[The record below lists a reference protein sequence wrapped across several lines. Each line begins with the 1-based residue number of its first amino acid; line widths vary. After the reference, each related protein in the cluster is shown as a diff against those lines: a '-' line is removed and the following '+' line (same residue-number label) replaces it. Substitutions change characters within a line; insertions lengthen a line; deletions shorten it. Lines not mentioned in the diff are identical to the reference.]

1 METQDVRIG
10 FVAPLVTA
18 IAEPQLGG
26 SQAILADLASGL
38 TARGYEVDVFAAS
51 GSHIDGANVVDTGI
65 DPSMLEATF
74 FRASEDVRDFDIA
87 RDAFAHVY
95 GLVRARA
102 YDVVH
107 NHAFDVPAIDL
118 VPDDVTVVHTLH
130 LPPAAAIAD
139 ALSRA
144 RGRNPR
150 VTAACVSVHAAVT
163 WGELTEVDVVLR
175 DGVPVDR
182 IPWSSGGGDGLLFA
196 GRFSPEKGAAE
207 AIEIALG
214 AGVPITVVGDPYDTS
229 YTRERIDPFRGRDGV
244 TVVRALPRS
253 DLWSV
258 MASSRAVLCPIRW
271 DEPFGLVG
279 AEAQAAG
286 TPVIAFDRGA
296 MREVIDDGRTGRLV
310 GDVAAAIEAVR
321 TITDIDRAACRE
333 HAERNLSLATTLD
346 AHEALYASVAQVSTG
361 AV

>member
-1 METQDVRIG
+1 VEAQDVRVA

-26 SQAILADLASGL
+26 SQALLADLAAGL
-38 TARGYEVDVFAAS
+38 TVRGHEVDVFAAS
-51 GSHIDGANVVDTGI
+51 GSRIEGANVVDTGI
-65 DPSMLEATF
+65 DPSMLAATF

-118 VPDDVTVVHTLH
+118 GPDDVPVVHTLH
-130 LPPAAAIAD
+130 LPPAPAIAEAAAD
-139 ALSRA
+139 ARA
-144 RGRNPR
+144 RNPR
-150 VTAACVSVHAAVT
+150 TTVACVSEHGART
-163 WGELTEVDVVLR
+163 WGVLTDVDVVLR
-175 DGVPVDR
+175 NGVAVDR
-182 IPWSSGGGDGLLFA
+182 IPFSSEGGAGLLFA

-214 AGVPITVVGDPYDTS
+214 ARVPITVVGNAYDAA
-229 YTRERIDPFRGRDGV
+229 YARERIDPFRDADGV
-244 TVVRALPRS
+244 TVVPALTRR
-253 DLWSV
+253 DLWSL
-258 MASSRAVLCPIRW
+258 MAGSRAVLCPIGW

-310 GDVAAAIEAVR
+310 AGVAGAVEAVG
-321 TITDIDRAACRE
+321 TISELDRAACRA
-333 HAERNLSLATTLD
+333 HAERDLDVSASLD
-346 AHEALYASVAQVSTG
+346 AHEALYASLVGAATG
-361 AV
+361 AG

>member
-1 METQDVRIG
+1 MAAVKVA

-18 IAEPQLGG
+18 IREPQLGG

-38 TARGYEVDVFAAS
+38 TARGHDVDVFAAS
-51 GSHIDGANVVDTGI
+51 GSEIDGANVVDTGI

-95 GLVRARA
+95 GLVRGRS

-118 VPDDVTVVHTLH
+118 APDDVPAVHTLH
-130 LPPAAAIAD
+130 LPPAPAIAD
-139 ALSRA
+139 AVARSRGSNA
-144 RGRNPR
+144 R
-150 VTAACVSVHAAVT
+150 TTIACVSEHSAAT
-163 WGELTEVDVVLR
+163 WRTLTDVDAVLR

-182 IPWSSGGGDGLLFA
+182 IPFSPEPGDGLLFA

-214 AGVPITVVGDPYDTS
+214 AGVPITVVGGAYDVD
-229 YTRERIDPFRGRDGV
+229 YTHERVDPFRDRDGV
-244 TVVRALPRS
+244 TVVPPVTRPQ
-253 DLWSV
+253 LWSL
-258 MASSRAVLCPIRW
+258 MARSLAVLCPIRW

-279 AEAQAAG
+279 AEAQASG

-296 MREVIDDGRTGRLV
+296 TREVVVDGRTGRIV
-310 GDVAAAIEAVR
+310 EDVRAAVDAVR
-321 TITDIDRAACRE
+321 TIADIDRSACRA

-346 AHEALYASVAQVSTG
+346 AHQALYASLAKAATG
-361 AV
+361 AA